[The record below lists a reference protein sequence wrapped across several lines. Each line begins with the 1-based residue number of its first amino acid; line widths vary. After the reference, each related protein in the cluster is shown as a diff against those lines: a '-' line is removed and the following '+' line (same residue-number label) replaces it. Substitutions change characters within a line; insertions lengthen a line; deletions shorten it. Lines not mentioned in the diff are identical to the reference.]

1 MALGP
6 GPGKLLRNMKEE
18 EYGLN
23 QTQRKSAAD
32 ITLPHQVQVRPLFG
46 RRMLG
51 ARSDGLG
58 MGG

>member
-6 GPGKLLRNMKEE
+6 GPGKLRNMREE

-23 QTQRKSAAD
+23 QTQSKSAD

-51 ARSDGLG
+51 ARSDDLG